1 VARGTHNS
9 NPQKCD
15 RADGSGEVRFAPK
28 ADMPL
33 HRSEVMRCAKRR
45 HSRCSKQQHYSI
57 TSSARASNIGGN
69 EFIGCL
75 S

>member
-1 VARGTHNS
+1 VARGTRNS

-33 HRSEVMRCAKRR
+33 HRSEVTRCA
-45 HSRCSKQQHYSI
+45 I
-57 TSSARASNIGGN
+57 
-69 EFIGCL
+69 
-75 S
+75 